1 VKKFDLVESDGKR
14 DKHCAKDKILGCF
27 VSVHKKILLSLRWR
41 GDICK
46 ALLPYIK
53 SCLPTP
59 VLSGSG
65 HEGLDLSSSSPSTLA
80 IITLLEYN
88 VKWIIVGITALNQGV
103 ITVKTKGI

>member
-1 VKKFDLVESDGKR
+1 MSGFIAG
-14 DKHCAKDKILGCF
+14 HNNNN
-27 VSVHKKILLSLRWR
+27 
-41 GDICK
+41 
-46 ALLPYIK
+46 
-53 SCLPTP
+53 CLPTP